1 MGCRNGLTVDCEGG
15 VWVALFGGS
24 AVRRYGPAGTLE
36 EVLELPVTQVTAC
49 AFGGDADEQSGRTSW
64 RARSPL
70 SRRMGAAAGIRRQPK
85 LRCCLGKQ
93 QASPRT
99 PDSRPPGTTRGSGM
113 CHAVV
118 RTPHKRGLGRA
129 SGRDRT
135 EAEPSTWEIAEGGSG
150 SARASC
156 PPSAQG
162 AANDAACISQHLRP
176 GDVEVRER
184 YGHALTIKPSWS
196 GVELSVSVSLMT
208 GQPASGRRRDC
219 GRWWRRRCGGPLGD
233 ELLDGQ
239 APLVGHLDEERAR
252 PHAR

>member
-1 MGCRNGLTVDCEGG
+1 MERCGSLGTGVVAAGMDESGQPLQSDASRSSAAALASSRRLRARRTRARLGRHEG
-15 VWVALFGGS
+15 A
-24 AVRRYGPAGTLE
+24 
-36 EVLELPVTQVTAC
+36 AC
-49 AFGGDADEQSGRTSW
+49 ATPWCARRISVAWAGRQVATEP
-64 RARSPL
+64 R
-70 SRRMGAAAGIRRQPK
+70 PK
-85 LRCCLGKQ
+85 
-93 QASPRT
+93 
-99 PDSRPPGTTRGSGM
+99 
-113 CHAVV
+113 
-118 RTPHKRGLGRA
+118 
-129 SGRDRT
+129 
-135 EAEPSTWEIAEGGSG
+135 PSTCEIAEGGSG